1 MRIKARI
8 PEAKCIE
15 IMYKVIGINGW
26 TKCKNSSQEYTLRDI
41 LGDANL
47 VNISRIH
54 TILTC
59 WGCMRVVND
68 I

>member
-1 MRIKARI
+1 
-8 PEAKCIE
+8 
-15 IMYKVIGINGW
+15 MYRNHVKSYWYQCW
-26 TKCKNSSQEYTLRDI
+26 TKCKNSSQEYTLGDI
-41 LGDANL
+41 LGDVNL

-59 WGCMRVVND
+59 WGCTRVQFVND